1 MFIRKRYFMLGTS
14 NERDIVRI
22 LFIIYFCGQVQNP
35 TLFDEYTYTHVID
48 SETRLQKIDFWLRYP
63 DHFANALLQ
72 EYQKNDQFRTR
83 VQEIK
88 QTVRS
93 VFADQEPILRLIPMQ
108 KYLRGAYE
116 PRDDVMTFLISRSL
130 AVQRGGY
137 QKQYFLTSKGKSVVE
152 RILQECSE
160 SQWYA
165 SRCKLIQKFFGNL
178 NGHYLRNLQYSEEV
192 YKTAKLLETISP
204 IESTVRERFAN
215 IFGEEL

>member
-1 MFIRKRYFMLGTS
+1 MLGTS

-130 AVQRGGY
+130 AVR
-137 QKQYFLTSKGKSVVE
+137 KRRISKAIFFDLERKKCSRTYFARMFRE
-152 RILQECSE
+152 
-160 SQWYA
+160 
-165 SRCKLIQKFFGNL
+165 
-178 NGHYLRNLQYSEEV
+178 
-192 YKTAKLLETISP
+192 P
-204 IESTVRERFAN
+204 MVR
-215 IFGEEL
+215 